1 MPLIVLNG
9 AKLIYHKRE
18 FCQMYY
24 SSCSRKRY
32 QLGQSCSKICFKIAP
47 TYPVSIC
54 LCCGYVFTN
63 VVSLYFLL
71 LFLCLW
77 VRRLHNS
84 GLYIMCVIASEHQIL
99 ELLAQ
104 YKSALLRRYFRAWKQ
119 GNQPDLSAPASA
131 HCYVCQYDLYDDKC
145 TDFRAPRQIY
155 KAVFPTSGLAP
166 IWMELFCYCKYF
178 WRPQ

>member
-84 GLYIMCVIASEHQIL
+84 GLYIMCVIASEHRFWSFWLSTSLLCLGDISEHENKGINQI
-99 ELLAQ
+99 
-104 YKSALLRRYFRAWKQ
+104 
-119 GNQPDLSAPASA
+119 
-131 HCYVCQYDLYDDKC
+131 
-145 TDFRAPRQIY
+145 
-155 KAVFPTSGLAP
+155 
-166 IWMELFCYCKYF
+166 
-178 WRPQ
+178 